1 MSVHVTN
8 SIPPPLNDILVKLT
22 ILSKI
27 ERGKKI
33 NMGSMSFVD
42 ATSWSGSVSRSLSGE
57 GRKGLIVHLNQIVQ
71 QAIDAVAEYHKTEF
85 CSLIVNQLS
94 QARVGINSLMITYQ
108 DDPQT
113 VAQIEVILKNIDL
126 QLKKNQSLLEG
137 HQAISDKN
145 STFHVP
151 NHLPTPP
158 VGKGA
163 SKQQE

>member
-1 MSVHVTN
+1 MSLHVTN

-42 ATSWSGSVSRSLSGE
+42 SASWSGSVARSLSGE

-71 QAIDAVAEYHKTEF
+71 QAIDSIVEYHKTEF
-85 CSLIVNQLS
+85 CPLIVNQLS
-94 QARVGINSLMITYQ
+94 QARVGINNLMITYQ

-137 HQAISDKN
+137 HQVMDKN
-145 STFHVP
+145 FGSHVSST
-151 NHLPTPP
+151 LPPP
-158 VGKGA
+158 PPPKA
-163 SKQQE
+163 PSKQQD